1 MRRAM
6 RMVAV
11 TLTAMA
17 AIMTTGG
24 AAASDPVVGGPG
36 AHPHHVETGN
46 DGCVDINSVLFQ
58 GGDRGLHRGSNSSG
72 AHGPNHGS
80 CA

>member
-6 RMVAV
+6 SVGAV

-17 AIMTTGG
+17 AIVAAGG
-24 AAASDPVVGGPG
+24 AAVADSVVGGPG

-46 DGCVDINSVLFQ
+46 GGCVDINSVLFEP
-58 GGDRGLHRGSNSSG
+58 DSRGLHRGSESSG
-72 AHGPNHGS
+72 AHGPHHGT
-80 CA
+80 C